1 MNTIGTA
8 EQMSKIDDTITESLT
23 QLEPLLQNREYS
35 KFISLYT
42 ELYED
47 LEDTVCNSI
56 NEISEGLVEEPLHRG
71 AIAMINDLD
80 NQVLIFKECIAA
92 LLEDYCNQ
100 K

>member
-1 MNTIGTA
+1 MGVIGTI
-8 EQMSKIDDTITESLT
+8 EQMSKIDDMITESLT

-47 LEDTVCNSI
+47 LKDTVQNFI
-56 NEISEGLVEEPLHRG
+56 NEINEGLVEEPLHRG
-71 AIAMINDLD
+71 IRAMADDLD

-100 K
+100 E